1 MTEAIEALQAYR
13 LKLKE
18 QNKTLHASVVA
29 RCIRVLER
37 AWRRLHR
44 YSSASSERVNSSSLT
59 T

>member
-1 MTEAIEALQAYR
+1 MPCSGWRQMTEAIEALQAYR

-37 AWRRLHR
+37 AGK
-44 YSSASSERVNSSSLT
+44 
-59 T
+59 